1 MLTFFLYWNH
11 YGGMRMDGVMSQ
23 RTAALVYLMW
33 PLPCR
38 QSTCVHTHA
47 FGRTHTHR
55 HIWVYDS
62 KSWVW
67 CVCEWVED
75 EEKGQ
80 RAPGDVVYPAD
91 RETEKESGRERGAW
105 HCSSLSDGSSSG
117 LRHGLPLI
125 SLSLDMKMEEKS
137 RDEGGWRDQSR
148 NLCWVLCQI
157 DFYFILLFFY
167 FKADN
172 KTHLPTDTHTVDGE
186 KQNWWVVTHNGRD
199 LNQSRFSA
207 SPWICHFFLKHRRGS

>member
-1 MLTFFLYWNH
+1 
-11 YGGMRMDGVMSQ
+11 MRMDGVMSQ
-23 RTAALVYLMW
+23 RSAALVYLMW

-157 DFYFILLFFY
+157 DFYFILLFFILRQTIKLTY
-167 FKADN
+167 LLTRTLWMAKNRTDELWLTTDVTWTSRGLVPAHESVISFWSIDGACN
-172 KTHLPTDTHTVDGE
+172 KYIWP
-186 KQNWWVVTHNGRD
+186 R
-199 LNQSRFSA
+199 A
-207 SPWICHFFLKHRRGS
+207 SPS